1 MSAKQAELQ
10 QLRTASHSSTS
21 HCINQCN
28 QCNSSIRSMIMITV
42 NSQTIVNRVTVVR
55 QCGICTLNSSL
66 TAERKPAINL
76 KCIFENNIARR
87 IFQKSSSLPSYLCIF
102 ENLKFVDQTHMEDTF
117 FIWYNYINSSPTNR
131 QSMYARE
138 IIHKKSS

>member
-21 HCINQCN
+21 HCIN

-76 KCIFENNIARR
+76 KCIFENTIARR

-102 ENLKFVDQTHMEDTF
+102 ENLKIVDQTHMEDTF
-117 FIWYNYINSSPTNR
+117 FYLI
-131 QSMYARE
+131 
-138 IIHKKSS
+138 